1 MLLLSPLNYEILLH
15 KYFTKTLFLGK
26 EVHYMPT
33 CHSTNSL
40 AMDFIRKGQAF
51 EGMVVWAA
59 HQTAGRGQMGNT
71 WEDAEGKNLLISIL
85 LKPSFVPVASQFQLT
100 MIASLAVHDTL
111 SSYLPASPEIK
122 WPNDILYYGKK
133 VCGILIEN
141 TISGG
146 QIENSIVGIG
156 VNVNQIKFPLDTAS
170 SLAEI
175 CQQELSIDEIA
186 EFLLINLEKRYLQL
200 KAGKIPELK
209 DAYHSVLYQKD
220 EWHNYEESGRVFAGK
235 LIGVQSD
242 GKLKMELESG
252 IEKEFVFKQISFL

>member
-1 MLLLSPLNYEILLH
+1 
-15 KYFTKTLFLGK
+15 
-26 EVHYMPT
+26 MPS

-40 AMDFIRKGQAF
+40 VMDFVRNRQTH
-51 EGMVVWAA
+51 EGLVVWAG

-85 LKPSFVPVASQFQLT
+85 FKPIFVPVIAQFQLT
-100 MIASLAVHDTL
+100 MMVSLAVYDTL
-111 SSYLPASPEIK
+111 SAYLPANPEIK
-122 WPNDILYYGKK
+122 WPNDILYFGQK

-156 VNVNQIKFPLDTAS
+156 VNVNQRDFSLAKAT

-175 CQQELSIDEIA
+175 CQQDFKIEEIA
-186 EFLLINLEKRYLQL
+186 EFLLINLEKRYLEL
-200 KAGKIPELK
+200 KAGKIKSLQET
-209 DAYHSVLYQKD
+209 YHSKLYQKD

-235 LIGVQSD
+235 LIGVSSD
-242 GKLKMELESG
+242 GKLKMELERG
-252 IEKEFVFKQISFL
+252 LEKEFIFKQISFL